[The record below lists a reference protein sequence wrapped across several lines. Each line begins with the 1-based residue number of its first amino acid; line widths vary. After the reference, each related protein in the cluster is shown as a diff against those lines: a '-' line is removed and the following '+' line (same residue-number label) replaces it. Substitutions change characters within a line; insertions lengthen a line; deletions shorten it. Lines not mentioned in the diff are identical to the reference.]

1 MEFKNIK
8 LPFRVKQPILALG
21 SQTKNTVCFLKN
33 NLALLSPI
41 HQDLNNPADYLKFE
55 KTVRYLLRKSP
66 KVVAYDLHPEYQSS
80 KYVKEL
86 SATPIS
92 PAGRNYQLSA
102 VQHHHAHIASCMIEN
117 GLKNQKVI
125 GIAFDGTGLGSDSM
139 LWGAEF
145 FVCNYKNFQRMAHLK
160 EIPLLGGE
168 MAILEP
174 WRLAAAWLYSAY
186 KERFLNL
193 DIGFIKK
200 FDKNKWKVL
209 QKMYLLGFNVP
220 LASSMGRLFDAAA
233 SLTLERYKANFEA
246 ELAIEL
252 EKLAVSS
259 PGLAG
264 RQDLSQPGRQ
274 AGAISYKF
282 KIIKDR
288 GAYIIDPALMFK
300 EIVADLKVK
309 ESKKKIAFRFH
320 LTVAG
325 MIKNTCLNLRRE
337 TKINKIVL
345 SGGVFQN
352 KLLLGLSLDALTQEN
367 FNLFTHNSLPCNDS
381 SVSLGQATI
390 ANF

>member
-1 MEFKNIK
+1 MDFKKIK

-21 SQTKNTVCFLKN
+21 SQAKNTVCFLEN

-41 HQDLNNPADYLKFE
+41 HQDLNNPTDYLKFE
-55 KTVRYLLRKSP
+55 KTVAYFLKKRP
-66 KVVAYDLHPEYQSS
+66 KVIAYDLHPGYQSS
-80 KYVKEL
+80 KYVHRL
-86 SATPIS
+86 SPITYRLS
-92 PAGRNYQLSA
+92 PI
-102 VQHHHAHIASCMIEN
+102 QHHHAHIASCMIEN

-125 GIAFDGTGLGSDSM
+125 GVAFDGTGLGSDNT

-145 FVCNYKNFQRMAHLK
+145 LICNYKNFQRKAHLK
-160 EIPLLGGE
+160 EIPLLGKE

-174 WRLAAAWLYSAY
+174 WRLAAAWLYSTY
-186 KERFLNL
+186 KGRFLNL

-200 FDKNKWKVL
+200 FDKNKWQVL
-209 QKMYLLGFNVP
+209 EKMYLSGFNAP

-252 EKLAVSS
+252 EKLAVSCQ
-259 PGLAG
+259 LTA
-264 RQDLSQPGRQ
+264 D
-274 AGAISYKF
+274 SYDF
-282 KIIKDR
+282 KIIKDKEV
-288 GAYIIDPALMFK
+288 YILDPMPMFK
-300 EIVADLKVK
+300 EIVADLKAK
-309 ESKKKIAFRFH
+309 EPKKKIAFRFH

-325 MIKNTCLNLRRE
+325 MIKNLCLNLRRE

-352 KLLLGLSLDALTQEN
+352 KLLLGLSLDLLTQEN
-367 FNLFTHNSLPCNDS
+367 FNLFTHHNLSCNDS
-381 SVSLGQATI
+381 SISLGQAAI